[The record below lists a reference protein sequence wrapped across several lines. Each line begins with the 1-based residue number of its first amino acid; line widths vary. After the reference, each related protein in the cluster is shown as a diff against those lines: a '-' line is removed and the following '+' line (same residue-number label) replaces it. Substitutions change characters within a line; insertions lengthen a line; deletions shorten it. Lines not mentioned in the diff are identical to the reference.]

1 MHWLRRSPAKM
12 KSISFISSSAFLSA
26 FQQASSCILLSAFSQ
41 VFSPKRES
49 SSIMSKSFP
58 RGPSPSFFE
67 PTAAEDLIPTSPSMI
82 IVCFPILCAKK
93 SPRFKGSFCGKILNM
108 QKNKAEQKSV
118 PLFVL
123 YVCEYFSAFVFYNS
137 VLLERTF
144 YILEMILKNIVFIE
158 FFNNFR
164 NM

>member
-49 SSIMSKSFP
+49 SSIISKSFP

-67 PTAAEDLIPTSPSMI
+67 PTAAEALIPTSPSMI

-108 QKNKAEQKSV
+108 QKNKRNRFLFRFLFYMYANIF
-118 PLFVL
+118 PLLSFIIP
-123 YVCEYFSAFVFYNS
+123 FF
-137 VLLERTF
+137 
-144 YILEMILKNIVFIE
+144 LKEPFTYSK
-158 FFNNFR
+158 
-164 NM
+164 